1 MREPLFRETE
11 IRPPPSSVTAGRGG
25 SVSRRSHSSPLHR
38 DFAEANSPPRRALAP
53 LPGRSGATAPLVKSP
68 FIKTSAVCSEREKSS
83 TTEGGVGG
91 CGVVGGLSARQ
102 VAGDLA
108 LILSEMNNR
117 FC

>member
-1 MREPLFRETE
+1 MEACPDVPALHPLIEP
-11 IRPPPSSVTAGRGG
+11 
-25 SVSRRSHSSPLHR
+25 SPR
-38 DFAEANSPPRRALAP
+38 QTPPPRRALAP